1 MRIRAKN
8 NLSPK
13 SRIIASVVAFVII
26 LLCVMALTI
35 PASQLRFEKKIAQN
49 DDLVAVIKPD
59 DIKYLSNCTIDAA
72 DNVTINGE
80 DAHIV
85 FSGHGKAIRTVKLNL
100 NEISSD
106 GYFATL
112 YYDATLNFS
121 EDKTDYRYVAPG
133 DDSVCFEIPES
144 INNELRLD
152 IDNNY
157 TFKSIELH
165 SKAPNTLSIP
175 ISISIWKYFFALIIS
190 IGLSVAFF
198 LFDKYICPL
207 SEKIVNGY
215 LKNYKKILFNALT
228 VLLSL
233 VVSVGIE
240 FILSHF
246 IFGVSST
253 GSYFNGYRYL
263 FIVCVLLSIV
273 FIIKQIKNNT
283 SSEKIFAVLMLIVGM
298 SMILCSPFGHICW
311 DYDSHSEFVL
321 EQSYIGDKYI
331 TVADKKIF
339 KNEVSSEC
347 KDALTNIKN
356 IEFFDEAGNVVV
368 GVKGKGFTTIAHFH
382 TGLAVAVTRF
392 LGFSYTTSSMFGRTA
407 NLIVYILICYFAMIK
422 LKSGKAILATIA
434 FFPTN
439 LFLATNYS
447 YDYWVTAFIFLGTAY
462 FISEIKQQQKVMPVK
477 DIIIMNGAFILACI
491 PKQIYMPIMILPLLM
506 RKKWKN
512 KSQKRKYY
520 LICLAMLAF
529 MAVLLIVRAF
539 SSVTGGG
546 DTRGGSEVN
555 SMEQFSF
562 IMSEPLSYT
571 KILLNFL
578 KTYLS
583 VGSMKNY
590 INIFAY
596 LGKGTAFVTWLF
608 IAAIIFTTATDK
620 DKYDNFNGL
629 NCVRIIDIL
638 LFFGIICLVATSLY
652 ILFTAVGSK
661 TILGCQGRYITP
673 LLLPLLLV
681 IASPGLKLKI
691 NKIMYNNILFIVL
704 ASAVFVDVG
713 CVFLPK
719 LM

>member
-13 SRIIASVVAFVII
+13 SRIIASVVAFAII

-35 PASQLRFEKKIAQN
+35 PASQLRFEKKIAQT
-49 DDLVAVIKPD
+49 DDLVAVIKSD
-59 DIKYLSNCTIDAA
+59 DIKYLSNCSIDAA
-72 DNVTINGE
+72 GNVTINGE

-85 FSGHGKAIRTVKLNL
+85 FSGLSRATRTVKLNL
-100 NEISSD
+100 NGKSSD

-112 YYDATLNFS
+112 YYDATFDFS
-121 EDKTDYRYVAPG
+121 EDKTDNRYVTPG
-133 DDSVCFEIPES
+133 DESVCFEIPES

-165 SKAPNTLSIP
+165 SKAPNTISIP
-175 ISISIWKYFFALIIS
+175 LNIPVWKYFFALMIS

-198 LFDKYICPL
+198 LFDKYVYPL
-207 SEKIVNGY
+207 SEKIVKGY
-215 LKNYKKILFNALT
+215 LRNYKKILLNALT
-228 VLLSL
+228 VLFLL
-233 VVSVGIE
+233 VVAVGIE
-240 FILSHF
+240 FFLSRF

-253 GSYFNGYRYL
+253 GSYFNGYRYF

-273 FIIKQIKNNT
+273 FVIKQIKNNIQ
-283 SSEKIFAVLMLIVGM
+283 SEKIFAVLMLIVGM
-298 SMILCSPFGHICW
+298 CMIICSPFGHICW
-311 DYDSHSEFVL
+311 DYDSHTKFVL
-321 EQSYIGDKYI
+321 EQSYIGDRYV
-331 TVADKKIF
+331 TAADKKIF
-339 KNEVSSEC
+339 NNEVPFEG

-356 IEFFDEAGNVVV
+356 IELFDEAGNVVI
-368 GVKGKGFTTIAHFH
+368 GVKEKGFTTIAHFH

-392 LGFSYTTSSMFGRTA
+392 LGFSYTTSSMFGRAA
-407 NLIVYILICYFAMIK
+407 NLLVYILICYFAMIK

-462 FISEIKQQQKVMPVK
+462 FISEIKQQQKVMSIR

-491 PKQIYMPIMILPLLM
+491 PKQIYMPIMVLPLLM

-512 KSQKRKYY
+512 KSQQRKYY

-555 SMEQFSF
+555 SMGQVSF
-562 IMSEPLSYT
+562 IFSEPFGYT

-583 VGSMKNY
+583 IGSMKNY
-590 INIFAY
+590 INTFAY
-596 LGKGTAFVTWLF
+596 LGNGTVFVTWLF
-608 IAAIIFTTATDK
+608 IAAIVFTTATDK

-629 NCVRIIDIL
+629 NCVRVIDIL

-652 ILFTAVGSK
+652 ISFTAVGSN
-661 TILGCQGRYITP
+661 TIHGCQGRYITP

-681 IASPGLKLKI
+681 VASPGLKLKI
-691 NKIMYNNILFIVL
+691 NKIIYNNILFVVL

>member
-13 SRIIASVVAFVII
+13 SRIIASVVAFAII

-35 PASQLRFEKKIAQN
+35 PASQLRFEKKIAQT
-49 DDLVAVIKPD
+49 DDLVAVIKSD
-59 DIKYLSNCTIDAA
+59 DIKYLSNCSIDAA
-72 DNVTINGE
+72 GNVTINGE

-85 FSGHGKAIRTVKLNL
+85 FSGFETAIKAIKLNFKKAP
-100 NEISSD
+100 SK
-106 GYFATL
+106 GFYAMV
-112 YYDATLNFS
+112 YYDNAGDFNEEKSCHQYVLAT
-121 EDKTDYRYVAPG
+121 
-133 DDSVCFEIPES
+133 DDSTCFEIPKS
-144 INNELRLD
+144 VNTNIRLD
-152 IDNNY
+152 IDINY
-157 TFKSIELH
+157 SFKSVELH
-165 SKAPNTLSIP
+165 SKAPDVVKVPIRAPLWKYVIAIFVSFCLSIV
-175 ISISIWKYFFALIIS
+175 FF
-190 IGLSVAFF
+190 F
-198 LFDKYICPL
+198 FDKYVCPI

-215 LKNYKKILFNALT
+215 LSNYKKILSNALT
-228 VLLSL
+228 VLFVL

-240 FILSHF
+240 FFLAHF

-253 GSYFNGYRYL
+253 GSYFNGYRYF
-263 FIVCVLLSIV
+263 FIVCVLLSIAFV
-273 FIIKQIKNNT
+273 IKQIKNNIR
-283 SSEKIFAVLMLIVGM
+283 SEKNFAVLMLIVGM

-311 DYDSHSEFVL
+311 DYDSHTKFVL
-321 EQSYIGDKYI
+321 EQSYIGDRYI
-331 TVADKKIF
+331 TSADKKIF
-339 KNEVSSEC
+339 NNEVPFEG

-356 IEFFDEAGNVVV
+356 IELFDEAGNVVV

-392 LGFSYTTSSMFGRTA
+392 LGFSYTTSSMFGRVA
-407 NLIVYILICYFAMIK
+407 NLLMYVMICYFAMIK

-462 FISEIKQQQKVMPVK
+462 FINEIKQQQKVMPVR

-491 PKQIYMPIMILPLLM
+491 PKQIYMPIMVLPLLM

-512 KSQKRKYY
+512 KSQQRKYY

-529 MAVLLIVRAF
+529 MAVILIIRAF

-555 SMEQFSF
+555 SMGQVSF
-562 IMSEPLSYT
+562 IFSEPFGYT

-590 INIFAY
+590 INTFAY
-596 LGKGTAFVTWLF
+596 LGNGTIFVTWLF
-608 IAAIIFTTATDK
+608 IAAIVFTTATDK

-629 NCVRIIDIL
+629 NCVRVIDIL

-652 ILFTAVGSK
+652 ISFTAVGSN
-661 TILGCQGRYITP
+661 TIRGCQGRYITP

-681 IASPGLKLKI
+681 VASPGLKLKI
-691 NKIMYNNILFIVL
+691 NKIIYNNILFVVL